1 MELKVGLF
9 GPEEMIERAGKVVQ
23 SDNNIEPLSFVFQ
36 TSEEIDR
43 LIDQAFMSDVY
54 VFLDPLAY
62 HYSKQKIEKKKLPA
76 VKIFKDE
83 YALATAFY
91 RLTHKHNHSLDR
103 FSIDVAN
110 KKYVENILHDFDIPQ
125 HSVYVSDYLNKGKST
140 AEQIINFHRDLWN
153 DGKIDFVMTSSKL
166 IDQQLLKDNIP
177 VYYIDIPQKHFYDTI
192 NQAKHLVH
200 ANDHSIKRVV
210 SSYIALKSLTSNEQI
225 PEDVISSVHQFLQ
238 DYQTKINAALTFDGD
253 RQFTFIGTHELL
265 TYLTNHLRSLP
276 LIAKIEDKLPN
287 HVAVHI
293 GFGYGLTAKEAAENA
308 NLALKNS
315 QQTNKSSCFIVNER
329 EEVIGPIG
337 IKRSFNKPKLYN
349 ELIHSARLNN
359 QISYNFIQFISA
371 RNNEPFSS
379 EDIAQFY
386 KVTKRSAER
395 TIKKLVSGNI
405 ITHVGEER
413 PYVKGR
419 PRKLFQL
426 NQEISK

>member
-9 GPEEMIERAGKVVQ
+9 GAEEMIERAEKVVQ
-23 SDNNIEPLSFVFQ
+23 SQNNIELLSFAFQ

-62 HYSKQKIEKKKLPA
+62 HYSQQTIKKKKLPA
-76 VKIFKDE
+76 VKISKDE

-91 RLTHKHNHSLDR
+91 RLIHKHNRSLDR
-103 FSIDVAN
+103 FSIDVAD
-110 KKYVENILHDFDIPQ
+110 KKYVENILHDLDIRQ
-125 HSVYVSDYLNKGKST
+125 HSVYVNDYLNKGKS
-140 AEQIINFHRDLWN
+140 AVEQMINFHRDLWHN
-153 DGKIDFVMTSSKL
+153 EKIDFVMTSSKL
-166 IDQQLLKDNIP
+166 IGSALTKDNIP
-177 VYYIDIPQKHFYDTI
+177 VYYIDIPQKQFYDTI

-200 ANDHSIKRVV
+200 ANNHSIKRVV
-210 SSYIALKSLTSNEQI
+210 SSYIELKRLTPSEQV
-225 PEDVISSVHQFLQ
+225 PEDVIVSVHQFLQ
-238 DYQTKINAALTFDGD
+238 NYQTKINAALTFDGD
-253 RQFTFIGTHELL
+253 RQFTFFGTHDLL

-276 LIAKIEDKLPN
+276 LVATIEEKLPDD
-287 HVAVHI
+287 VVVHI

-308 NLALKNS
+308 NLALTNS

-349 ELIHSARLNN
+349 KLIHSARLNN

-395 TIKKLVSGNI
+395 TIKKLVTGNI

-426 NQEISK
+426 NQEISQ